1 MRVLVTGSEG
11 FIGSHV
17 VENLLSNG
25 IKVRALVQY
34 NSVGSN
40 GWLESTKNDP
50 GLEIIL
56 GDVRDPYQ
64 MDRLCDGVDA
74 IAHLAALIAI
84 PYSYEA
90 PDSYVQTNVI
100 GTLNLLNAARNN
112 RVERF
117 IQTSTSEV
125 YGTARYVPIDE
136 LHPLQPQSPYSAS
149 KIAADALAQSFFNSF
164 DLPVTTIRPFNT
176 FGPRQSLRAVIP
188 TLALQFLRRVPI
200 LKVGALFPTR
210 DFTFVT
216 DTANAFR
223 LALQAKGVEG
233 EVINLGTG
241 FELSISDIIEDLKS
255 LTGHVPEIHIDDERL
270 RPGKSEVERLL
281 SANDKALS
289 LLGWE
294 PSISGREGFKEGLKR
309 TLNWLESQSQG
320 LNIDPGNYVR

>member
-188 TLALQFLRRVPI
+188 TLALQFLRKVPI
-200 LKVGALFPTR
+200 LKVGALSPTR

-294 PSISGREGFKEGLKR
+294 PSISGREGFREGLNR

>member
-50 GLEIIL
+50 GLEIIF

-149 KIAADALAQSFFNSF
+149 KIASDALAQSFFNSF

-188 TLALQFLRRVPI
+188 TLALQFLRKVPI
-200 LKVGALFPTR
+200 LKVGALSPTR

-294 PSISGREGFKEGLKR
+294 PSIRGRVGFQEGLKK

-320 LNIDPGNYVR
+320 LNIDPGAYVR